1 MAVLLRYCATLA
13 VAMEA
18 PWLVCAPS
26 LLPPVARCRW
36 RLTWGCLW
44 VQEWQ
49 ECADG
54 ASPALATSGFGPLGL
69 GAEEAAALGGSAGRM
84 VARWTL
90 EERSL
95 KRCAPHA
102 PSSLLAAGC

>member
-1 MAVLLRYCATLA
+1 M
-13 VAMEA
+13 
-18 PWLVCAPS
+18 
-26 LLPPVARCRW
+26 
-36 RLTWGCLW
+36 

-54 ASPALATSGFGPLGL
+54 ARPALATSGFGPLGL

-102 PSSLLAAGC
+102 PSPLLAAGC

>member
-1 MAVLLRYCATLA
+1 M
-13 VAMEA
+13 
-18 PWLVCAPS
+18 
-26 LLPPVARCRW
+26 
-36 RLTWGCLW
+36 
-44 VQEWQ
+44 QEWQ
-49 ECADG
+49 ECTDG

-102 PSSLLAAGC
+102 PSSLPAVGCRWVCLRRLSCVAHSDAKLLASGAAPT